1 MHTTLLVAICLLG
14 QGRGTASIEFRN
26 RTKDQTVTVWIWKNT
41 NRGWVRVDEAQ
52 VLGPKLT
59 RRLPVST
66 GHYRLSFKSDFNAT
80 LVMDRTL
87 RAGELDLLQIGEPA
101 ATGEGSR
108 QMRVF
113 AVRSNGGYNEA
124 KPPPMTPP
132 SS

>member
-14 QGRGTASIEFRN
+14 QGRGAASMEFHN

-59 RRLPVST
+59 RRLPLSA
-66 GHYRLSFKSDFNAT
+66 GQYRLSFKSDTNAT
-80 LVMDRTL
+80 LVMNRVLT
-87 RAGELDLLQIGEPA
+87 AGALDVLQIGEPD

-113 AVRSNGGYNEA
+113 AVRSRNSYNEA